1 MSNIVASDES
11 FAAIIVAAGSGTR
24 FGRPKHSLLLAGKPL
39 WRWSIDAFEEAGASE
54 VLVVGDVPGGVPGGT
69 RRRDS
74 VRAGLDA
81 LTSGSPIVL
90 IHDAAR
96 PLAGVGLIGAVVA
109 ALAGT
114 GVQGAIPA
122 IPVTDT
128 IKRSDGSR
136 IVETIDRSDLVAV
149 QTPQG
154 FRTEALLDAHRSF
167 PTRDATD
174 DAALVERNGGTVVIV
189 DGDRANFKITFPGD
203 LAIAETILAAGG
215 R

>member
-24 FGRPKHSLLLAGKPL
+24 FGRPKHGLLLAGKPL